1 MDVEWECQNEAKSVS
16 LTFCVHS
23 LLFHFRSHT
32 FAHLVM
38 IGQFWAWL
46 MIHASQNV
54 RVITILTKFLSQPPG
69 KVSWALSALWSL
81 TGANR
86 FYKWSFPPVSRV
98 SPMKIKIILTD
109 RDLVTCQGPIADTF
123 SSWMHHGAF
132 PALPFPAISSIYIS
146 HSSQRIRTEISIT
159 LIELIISSHDC
170 NTSKQRIL
178 NRILSKMQSWTTEY
192 WGQNI

>member
-1 MDVEWECQNEAKSVS
+1 MSKRGKIRLLNFLCIQ
-16 LTFCVHS
+16 LTFPFQEPHLHILS
-23 LLFHFRSHT
+23 WLGNSEPGSWFMLLKTCELSP
-32 FAHLVM
+32 
-38 IGQFWAWL
+38 
-46 MIHASQNV
+46 
-54 RVITILTKFLSQPPG
+54 ILTKFLSQPSG

-109 RDLVTCQGPIADTF
+109 RDLVTCQGHITDTF

-146 HSSQRIRTEISIT
+146 HSSLRIRTEISIT

>member
-1 MDVEWECQNEAKSVS
+1 MEWECKNEAKSVF
-16 LTFCVHS
+16 LTFCVYS
-23 LLFHFRSHT
+23 ILFLFRSHICT
-32 FAHLVM
+32 SCHDWAILSLAHDSC
-38 IGQFWAWL
+38 FSKR
-46 MIHASQNV
+46 ASYHP
-54 RVITILTKFLSQPPG
+54 ILTKFLSQPAE

-109 RDLVTCQGPIADTF
+109 SDLVTCQGPIADTF
-123 SSWMHHGAF
+123 SSWMHHGAS